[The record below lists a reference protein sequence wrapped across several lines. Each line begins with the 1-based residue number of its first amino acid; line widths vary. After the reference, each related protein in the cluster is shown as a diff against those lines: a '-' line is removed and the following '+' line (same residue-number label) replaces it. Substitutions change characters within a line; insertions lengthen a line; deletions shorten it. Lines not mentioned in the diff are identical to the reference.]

1 MDAKIE
7 EKIDKLGE
15 KLCIEVFADL
25 KHAMDHFNADVGA
38 IKQLLPVMVA
48 AKSGLTSPSVVE
60 LDAAEELAKQLG
72 VC

>member
-1 MDAKIE
+1 M
-7 EKIDKLGE
+7 
-15 KLCIEVFADL
+15 FANL
-25 KHAMDHFNADVGA
+25 KHAMDHFNAEVGA

-48 AKSGLTSPSVVE
+48 AKSSPMSLSVVE